1 MLCEECKTNE
11 AHYAISVMVGDQV
24 TIRHLCEGCASRMH
38 MNLTGGNIRSLL
50 NPILSA
56 ITAPTDQEE
65 TVSPENDVI
74 CARCGTSLSAFQ
86 KSGRLGCPG
95 CYDAFREQLQPMLQ
109 QIHGRV
115 QHAGRQPLTTEDA
128 QRTRTRREAITR
140 QMEQAIALEDFE
152 TAAVLRDQLRAISAA
167 CQGGASHE

>member
-11 AHYAISVMVGDQV
+11 AHYAISVMVGNQV

-38 MNLTGGNIRSLL
+38 MNLTGSNIRNLL
-50 NPILSA
+50 NSILSA
-56 ITAPTDQEE
+56 ITATDQVE
-65 TVSPENDVI
+65 TVDPENDI
-74 CARCGTSLSAFQ
+74 CCARCGTSLSTFQ
-86 KSGRLGCPG
+86 KTGRLGCPG
-95 CYDAFREQLQPMLQ
+95 CYDAFREQLQPMLL

-128 QRTRTRREAITR
+128 QRSRTRQEAISR

-152 TAAVLRDQLRAISAA
+152 TAAILRDQLRAINAA
-167 CQGGASHE
+167 NEGGAAHE